1 MTDLHWAL
9 IAIAVVLLL
18 AIFAYSRWQERREV
32 ARFEAELRRGVGDP
46 LMDVGPRVAAGP
58 SHRRIE
64 PRLDETP
71 VAPAV
76 LDITIQPA
84 VEPPAASADEFA
96 PTQPLEERRTEVV
109 ERSEPAAYALPD
121 GWVEDPLLDY
131 VLELRCTHA
140 IDGVAALEARSQ
152 LDRLHLPLAAHLA
165 VWDAKAQHWTAPDR
179 FGFYSEILLA
189 VQLAHRRGPLSEID
203 AARFVS
209 TAQQIALTVD
219 ADFDPP
225 DVRKIV
231 AQATDLDR
239 LCARFDVLITLTVQS
254 NGAPWSADAIQGAAA
269 ALGFIAIGNGRWEL
283 REGEQLLLLLTAA
296 AQPAEQLA
304 LSIDVPLVRPETS
317 PLGRQFSFADQL
329 ATRLSG
335 RVIDDN
341 GRPVQREAHF
351 AVAAQLAS
359 LYEDMQAAGFAAGS
373 QRARRLYAG

>member
-1 MTDLHWAL
+1 MTNLHWAL

-18 AIFAYSRWQERREV
+18 AILAYSRWQERREV

-46 LMDVGPRVAAGP
+46 LMDVGSRAASGP
-58 SHRRIE
+58 PHRRIE
-64 PRLDETP
+64 PRFDETP

-76 LDITIQPA
+76 LDITIQPS
-84 VEPPAASADEFA
+84 VEPTAASTDEFA
-96 PTQPLEERRTEVV
+96 PTQPLEERRTEVA
-109 ERSEPAAYALPD
+109 ERTAAYALPD
-121 GWVEDPLLDY
+121 GWIEDPLLDY

-152 LDRLHLPLAAHLA
+152 LDRQHLPLPTHLA

-189 VQLAHRRGPLSEID
+189 VQLAHRGGALSEID

-219 ADFDPP
+219 ADFDGP

-231 AQATDLDR
+231 AQAADLDR

-254 NGAPWSADAIQGAAA
+254 NGAPWSAVAVQDTAA
-269 ALGFIAIGNGRWEL
+269 ALGFSAVGSGRWEL

-296 AQPAEQLA
+296 AQPTEQLA

-317 PLGRQFSFADQL
+317 PLARQFAIADQL
-329 ATRLSG
+329 ATRLGG

-373 QRARRLYAG
+373 ERARRLYAG

>member
-46 LMDVGPRVAAGP
+46 LMDVAPRAASGPP
-58 SHRRIE
+58 HRRIE
-64 PRLDETP
+64 PRLDETHA
-71 VAPAV
+71 APAV
-76 LDITIQPA
+76 LDITIQPSDEA
-84 VEPPAASADEFA
+84 TASTDEFA
-96 PTQPLEERRTEVV
+96 PTQPLEERRGEAV
-109 ERSEPAAYALPD
+109 ERAEPAAYALPD
-121 GWVEDPLLDY
+121 GWIEDPLLDY

-140 IDGVAALEARSQ
+140 IDGVAALEARRQ
-152 LDRLHLPLAAHLA
+152 LDRLQLPLPTHLA

-189 VQLAHRRGPLSEID
+189 VQLAHRRGPLGEID
-203 AARFVS
+203 AAHFVS

-219 ADFDPP
+219 ADFDAP
-225 DVRKIV
+225 DVRKII
-231 AQATDLDR
+231 AQATELDR
-239 LCARFDVLITLTVQS
+239 LCARFDVLITLTVRS
-254 NGAPWSADAIQGAAA
+254 NGAPWSADAVHGAAA
-269 ALGFIAIGNGRWEL
+269 ALGFTALGNGRWEM

-296 AQPAEQLA
+296 AQPTEHLA

-317 PLGRQFSFADQL
+317 PLARQFAIADQL
-329 ATRLSG
+329 ATRLGG

-359 LYEDMQAAGFAAGS
+359 LYEDMQAAGLAAGS
-373 QRARRLYAG
+373 ERARRLYAG